1 VRPTLVVLLCLL
13 AALAAAPAPGLA
25 QTSDPAGVSD
35 AAAALQAQWSPS
47 AQGGLVSAAA
57 TGAPVATL
65 LPVIT
70 GLARRGQTL
79 SSTPGSWSP
88 GAQSYAYQWQRDT
101 GSGMTDIAGAT
112 TSTYVL
118 VTADIGATVG
128 VHVTATNASG
138 PGTADASAVG
148 PVSDAI
154 PAATVAPAISG
165 GTTGGKTL
173 TVALGTWSPAGT
185 SYAVQWQRDT
195 GSGFTTIAGATG
207 TTYTTVP
214 ADVSAT
220 LRATVTA
227 TNSYGST
234 AADSAIYGP
243 VTSGAPASTSA
254 PTLTG
259 VATRGR
265 PLAVNAG
272 AWSPAGTTYAFRW
285 QRDAGSGFNDIAGA
299 TATSYTPGATD
310 LAATLRVVVTAA
322 NVFGTATATSNVT
335 APVATDPPVN
345 SGSPALSGT
354 AKRTFTLTAA
364 PGSWS
369 PSGATFAYQWQS
381 DDGTGY
387 ADISGATGAQYTLA
401 AADVG
406 ATVRVQVT
414 ATNADGSATA
424 ASAPTP
430 VVVAATPTGTVAP
443 VLSGAAR
450 LGTTLTT
457 SNGGW
462 SPAATSYAYQWQRLS
477 AGTFSDISGETSQT
491 YTLAAADVG
500 TTVRAQVTATNAD
513 GSTTAASL
521 PSATVASPPVAPAS
535 IAAPTG
541 TLLDTGVLAADP
553 GTWSPAATTFT
564 FQWLRCP
571 SGATAVSSSCVTVS
585 GSSTYS
591 LVGEDV
597 GHAMAVRITGRASG
611 LVAAVN
617 SALTTD
623 VQGRALTN
631 LTAPGI
637 LGTVQVAE
645 VVRAVPGSWSV
656 PPRVVKY
663 QWQRCDPDGTNC
675 ADVTGAAAQ
684 SYSVTVADRGHALV
698 VRETAV
704 SPGHTASAGSAFAVV
719 ADQPAPVSLT
729 APVIS
734 GIAARAV
741 NLQATV
747 GTWANKPTGI
757 TYAWQRCDSSGG
769 SCAPIGGAISNNY
782 ILGPGDV
789 GATITVAVTARN
801 TAGPTT
807 VNAPVTAVIAAVL
820 PQVRAAP
827 SVSGKPQ
834 VPNVLQAVRTQFK
847 TTTDTRY
854 AYRWQRCDASGS
866 ACVDIPGATTQS
878 LRLTPADA
886 RVTVRVLH
894 TATNADGSVAGVSAP
909 TAVIKPAAPALMRAP
924 RIATSGYAAV
934 GKAATIVPGLW
945 NATTEITGKVLEFW
959 RCNPSCALLATG
971 GAGSYTLTDADAGAL
986 IRGAET
992 ATGPGGTYVAWAPA
1006 WVGPVR
1012 SAAAA
1017 SGLAVNG
1024 ATTHLRTSS
1033 GALLATARAGG
1044 ASTAR
1049 AAAAAV
1055 AAPTAARTG
1064 TVRITVRRA
1073 ANARGT
1079 LRAWA
1084 CVAKPRA
1091 TDTHP
1096 CTKAVALGHR
1106 VTLKLAVAKG
1116 ERARVVVVRA
1126 RHR

>member
-1 VRPTLVVLLCLL
+1 VVLLGLL
-13 AALAAAPAPGLA
+13 ATFAAAPAPGLG
-25 QTSDPAGVSD
+25 QTSAPAGVTD
-35 AAAALQAQWSPS
+35 AADALQAQWSPS
-47 AQGGLVSAAA
+47 VTDGVVSAAVA
-57 TGAPVATL
+57 GAPVATL

-79 SSTPGSWSP
+79 STTPGSWSP

-101 GSGMTDIAGAT
+101 GSGFTDIAGAT

-118 VTADIGATVG
+118 VVADIGARIG

-138 PGTADASAVG
+138 SGTADAVPVG
-148 PVSDAI
+148 PVSDAV
-154 PAATVAPAISG
+154 PAATVAPAITG
-165 GTTGGKTL
+165 ATTGGKTL

-195 GSGFTTIAGATG
+195 GSGFATIAGATG
-207 TTYTTVP
+207 TSYATVP

-234 AADSAIYGP
+234 AADSASYGP
-243 VTSGAPASTSA
+243 ITSGAPVSTSA

-272 AWSPAGTTYAFRW
+272 AWSPAGSTYAFRW
-285 QRDAGSGFNDIAGA
+285 QRDTGSGFSDIAGA
-299 TATSYTPGATD
+299 TTTSYTPGATD
-310 LAATLRVVVTAA
+310 LAATLRVVVTAT
-322 NVFGTATATSNVT
+322 NTFGTATATSNVT

-345 SGSPALSGT
+345 AGSPAISGT
-354 AKRTFTLTAA
+354 ARRTSTLAAA

-369 PSGATFAYQWQS
+369 PSGATFAYQWQR

-387 ADISGATGAQYTLA
+387 ADISGATGAQYTLV
-401 AADVG
+401 AADVD
-406 ATVRVQVT
+406 ATVRVEVT

-424 ASAPTP
+424 DSAPTP
-430 VVVAATPTGTVAP
+430 VVVAATPTNTVAP
-443 VLSGAAR
+443 VLSGAPR
-450 LGTTLTT
+450 LGTSLTT

-462 SPAATSYAYQWQRLS
+462 SPAAASYAYQWQRLS
-477 AGTFSDISGETSQT
+477 AGTFSDIGGETSPS

-500 TTVRAQVTATNAD
+500 TTVRVQVTATNVD

-521 PSATVASPPVAPAS
+521 PTTTVASPPVSPSS

-541 TLLDTGVLAADP
+541 TLVDTGVLTADP
-553 GTWSPAATTFT
+553 GTWSPVTTTFT
-564 FQWLRCP
+564 YQWLRCL
-571 SGATAVSSSCVTVS
+571 SGATAVTSSCVTVS
-585 GSSTYS
+585 TSSTYT
-591 LVGEDV
+591 LIGEDV

-611 LVAAVN
+611 LVTAVN
-617 SALTTD
+617 SALTSD
-623 VQGRALTN
+623 VQGRALTS

-637 LGTVQVAE
+637 VGTVQVAE
-645 VVRAVPGSWSV
+645 VVRAAPGSWSV

-684 SYSVTVADRGHALV
+684 SYSVTVADRGRALV

-704 SPGHTASAGSAFAVV
+704 SPGHTASADSAFAVV
-719 ADQPAPVSLT
+719 ADQPTPVSLT
-729 APVIS
+729 APAIS

-741 NLQATV
+741 NLQTTA
-747 GTWANKPTGI
+747 GTWANKPTGL
-757 TYAWQRCDSSGG
+757 TYAWQRCDSSGA
-769 SCAPIGGAISNNY
+769 SCVPIAGAINNNY
-782 ILGPGDV
+782 VLGPDDV
-789 GATITVAVTARN
+789 GETITVAVTARN
-801 TAGPTT
+801 TAGTTT
-807 VNAPVTAVIAAVL
+807 VSAPVTAVIAPVL

-827 SVSGKPQ
+827 SVSGKLQ
-834 VPNVLQAVRTQFK
+834 VPNVLQAVRTQFR
-847 TTTDTRY
+847 TTADTRY

-866 ACVDIPGATTQS
+866 ACVDIPGATAQT
-878 LRLTPADA
+878 LRLTAADA

-894 TATNADGSVAGVSAP
+894 TATNADGSVSGVSAP
-909 TAVIKPAAPALMRAP
+909 TAIIKPASPALIRAP
-924 RIATSGYAAV
+924 RIATAGYAAV
-934 GKAATIVPGLW
+934 GKAASIVPGLW
-945 NATTEITGKVLEFW
+945 STTTEITGKVLQFW
-959 RCNPSCALLATG
+959 RCNPSCVVLATG
-971 GAGSYTLTDADAGAL
+971 GAGSYTLTDADAGTL
-986 IRGAET
+986 IRGSET
-992 ATGPGGTYVAWAPA
+992 ATGPGGSFVAWAPA

-1017 SGLAVNG
+1017 SGLTVTG

-1049 AAAAAV
+1049 AAAAAPAV
-1055 AAPTAARTG
+1055 GRTG
-1064 TVRITVRRA
+1064 TVRIAVRRA
-1073 ANARGT
+1073 AMARGT

-1084 CVAKPRA
+1084 CVAMPRA
-1091 TDTHP
+1091 SDTHP
-1096 CTKAVALGHR
+1096 CTKAVALR
-1106 VTLKLAVAKG
+1106 RQVSLKLAVGRG